1 MISVEIREPCY
12 PRWYMFWIWKDKVP
26 PGTGL
31 VGDGLT
37 LRDKNIDLNKFNIDI
52 LSDAIE

>member
-1 MISVEIREPCY
+1 MSVEIQEPCD